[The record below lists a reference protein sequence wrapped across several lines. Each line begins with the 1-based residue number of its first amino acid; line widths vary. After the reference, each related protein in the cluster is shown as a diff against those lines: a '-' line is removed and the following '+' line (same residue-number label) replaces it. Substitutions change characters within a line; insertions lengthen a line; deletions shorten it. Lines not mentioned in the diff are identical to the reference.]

1 MSSRAPVG
9 SEAQSA
15 TSEEASDHSHGAYPS
30 VDFAVHPAHPPRM
43 SWHLLL
49 ALSSPLASL
58 RPALLRDD
66 RDRQILALRQQLPIL
81 QRQLGK
87 PPRLSRAEKLAM
99 LLATAR
105 TKQRQ
110 VPT

>member
-1 MSSRAPVG
+1 M
-9 SEAQSA
+9 
-15 TSEEASDHSHGAYPS
+15 
-30 VDFAVHPAHPPRM
+30 F
-43 SWHLLL
+43 WHLLL
-49 ALSSPLASL
+49 VLSSPLAALLS
-58 RPALLRDD
+58 ALLRDD

-105 TKQRQ
+105 TKQKQ
-110 VPT
+110 LLECLIIVKPPPSPAGCGTATTSLMAASVCS